1 MTAKKYLEN
10 AIKEGI
16 NKPVY
21 FRGFNHC
28 WESIL
33 IPMNKAIQTLES
45 DFKEYLNTE
54 IKLSQSGVDTEFSDC
69 FIVYFID

>member
-16 NKPVY
+16 SKPVY

-33 IPMNKAIQTLES
+33 IPMNKVIQTLES
-45 DFKEYLNTE
+45 DFSEYLNTE
-54 IKLSQSGVDTEFSDC
+54 IKLSQSGIDAEFPGYMV
-69 FIVYFID
+69 IYFID